1 MKSMTCYGY
10 ASQKTDF
17 GLIEVSIKSVN
28 GRFLETRT
36 NLPPEY
42 LKLENEIKK
51 RGTNILRR
59 GSVSIFI
66 NRKKDPL
73 KGFAE
78 VTVRKDLAKKWMKGL
93 SDLSKELKIKSSITM
108 DTVSQIPGLFVINE
122 DVQVSPKEI
131 KILNSLIDKAFQNC
145 LKEKI
150 REGDAL
156 QKEVMG
162 YLDALNKN
170 LKVVSDHASKQ
181 IETLKKQHSDKS
193 KVLKGDDL
201 VSDQRLAQE
210 VSTQMDR
217 MDISEEIFR
226 FKEHLKSIKKLITSK
241 DLIGKKLDF
250 YTQELLREMNTIGS
264 KSQMFKITQSV
275 VDSKSI
281 IERIREQSQNI
292 E

>member
-10 ASQKTDF
+10 ASQKTSF

-51 RGTNILRR
+51 RGTSVLRR

-73 KGFAE
+73 KSFAE
-78 VTVRKDLAKKWMKGL
+78 VTVRKDLAKKWMKAFN
-93 SDLSKELKIKSSITM
+93 DLSKELKMKSTITM
-108 DTVSQIPGLFVINE
+108 DTVSQIPSLFVINE
-122 DVQVSPKEI
+122 EVQVSSQEL
-131 KILNSLIDKAFQNC
+131 KILNSLIDKALQNC
-145 LKEKI
+145 LKEKV
-150 REGDAL
+150 REGEAL
-156 QKEVMG
+156 QKEVLG
-162 YLDALNKN
+162 YLDSLQKN
-170 LKVVSDHASKQ
+170 LKNISEHAQKQ
-181 IETLKKQHSDKS
+181 IQTLKKQHSDKS
-193 KVLKGDDL
+193 KVLKGDDIAA
-201 VSDQRLAQE
+201 DQRLAQE
-210 VSTQMDR
+210 VTSQMDR

-226 FKEHLKSIKKLITSK
+226 FKEHLKSLKKLISSK

>member
-10 ASQKTDF
+10 ATQKTDF

-28 GRFLETRT
+28 GRFLEMRT

-51 RGTNILRR
+51 RCSNTLRR
-59 GSVSIFI
+59 GSVSIFVS
-66 NRKKDPL
+66 RKKDPL
-73 KGFAE
+73 KDNVH
-78 VTVRKDLAKKWMKGL
+78 VTVKKDLAKKWMKAFH
-93 SDLSKELKIKSSITM
+93 DLSKELKLNSQVSLDM
-108 DTVSQIPGLFVINE
+108 LSQIPNLFVVNDE
-122 DVQVSPKEI
+122 VPVTSKET
-131 KILNSLIDKAFQNC
+131 KTLMVLMEKALQSC
-145 LKEKI
+145 LKEKT
-150 REGDAL
+150 REGEAL
-156 QKEVMG
+156 QKEVFG
-162 YLDALNKN
+162 YLDELDRN
-170 LKVVSDHASKQ
+170 LKSIKSYATKQ
-181 IETLKKQHSDKS
+181 IQTLKKQHSDKS

-201 VSDQRLAQE
+201 ATDQRLAQE
-210 VSTQMDR
+210 IVSQMDR

-226 FKEHLKSIKKLITSK
+226 FKEHLKSIKKLISSK

>member
-1 MKSMTCYGY
+1 MTCYGY

-28 GRFLETRT
+28 GRFLEIRT
-36 NLPPEY
+36 NLPSEY
-42 LKLENEIKK
+42 LKLENDIKK
-51 RGTNILRR
+51 RSTNILRR

-66 NRKKDPL
+66 GRKKDPL
-73 KGFAE
+73 KENAQ
-78 VTVRKDLAKKWMKGL
+78 VSVKKDLARNWMKAFH
-93 SDLSKELKIKSSITM
+93 DLSQELKIKSSVSM
-108 DTVSQIPGLFVINE
+108 DTIAQIPNLFVINE
-122 DVQVSPKEI
+122 DVAVTPKEI
-131 KILNSLIDKAFQNC
+131 KTLNVLIDLALQSC
-145 LKEKI
+145 LKEKT
-150 REGDAL
+150 REGEGL
-156 QKEVMG
+156 QKEVFG
-162 YLDALNKN
+162 YLDALSRN
-170 LKVVSDHASKQ
+170 LKVIQAHATKQ
-181 IETLKKQHSDKS
+181 IQTLKKQHSDKS
-193 KVLKGDDL
+193 KVLKSDDI

-210 VSTQMDR
+210 IISQMDR

-226 FKEHLKSIKKLITSK
+226 FKEHLKSIKKLISSK

>member
-1 MKSMTCYGY
+1 MKSMTCYGH
-10 ASQKTDF
+10 SSVKTSF

-28 GRFLETRT
+28 GRFLEMRS

-42 LKLENEIKK
+42 MKYENDIKK
-51 RGTNILRR
+51 KVSKILRR

-73 KGFAE
+73 KGNAE
-78 VTVRKDLAKKWMKGL
+78 VSVRRDLAKKWAKAFN
-93 SDLSKELKIKSSITM
+93 DLSKELKIKSTVSM
-108 DTVSQIPGLFVINE
+108 DTISQIPSLFVVNDE
-122 DVQVSPKEI
+122 VQVTSQEVKTLMSVLDNAI
-131 KILNSLIDKAFQNC
+131 QGCA
-145 LKEKI
+145 KEKL

-156 QKEVMG
+156 QKELLG
-162 YLDALNKN
+162 YIGVLGKN
-170 LKVVSDHASKQ
+170 LLSIQEQATKQ
-181 IETLKKQHSDKS
+181 LQALKKQHSDKS
-193 KVLKGDDL
+193 KVLRGDDL
-201 VSDQRLAQE
+201 LSDQRLAQE
-210 VSTQMDR
+210 IVSQMDR

-226 FKEHLKSIKKLITSK
+226 FKEHLKSIKKLLGSK

>member
-28 GRFLETRT
+28 GRFLEVRT

-73 KGFAE
+73 KSFAE
-78 VTVRKDLAKKWMKGL
+78 VTVRKDLAKKWMKAFH
-93 SDLSKELKIKSSITM
+93 DLSKELKIKSSISM
-108 DTVSQIPGLFVINE
+108 DTVSQIPSLFVINE
-122 DVQVSPKEI
+122 DVQVSTKEI
-131 KILNSLIDKAFQNC
+131 KILNSLMDKAFQNC
-145 LKEKI
+145 LTEKI
-150 REGDAL
+150 REGEAL
-156 QKEVMG
+156 QKEVLG
-162 YLDALNKN
+162 YLEALNKN
-170 LKVVSDHASKQ
+170 LKTISDHASKQ

-201 VSDQRLAQE
+201 VSDQRLAHE

-226 FKEHLKSIKKLITSK
+226 FKEHLKSIKKLISSK

-281 IERIREQSQNI
+281 IERVREQSQNI

>member
-10 ASQKTDF
+10 ASQNTVF

-42 LKLENEIKK
+42 LKFENEIKK
-51 RGTNILRR
+51 RGANILRR
-59 GSVSIFI
+59 GSVSIFV

-73 KGFAE
+73 KSFAE
-78 VTVRKDLAKKWMKGL
+78 VTVRKDLAKKWMKAL
-93 SDLSKELKIKSSITM
+93 NDLSKELKIKSSITM
-108 DTVSQIPGLFVINE
+108 ETVSQIPSLFVINE
-122 DVQVSPKEI
+122 DVAVSSKEI
-131 KILNSLIDKAFQNC
+131 KTLNALIDKALQSC

-150 REGDAL
+150 REGEAL
-156 QKEVMG
+156 QKEVLG
-162 YLDALNKN
+162 YLEVLAKN
-170 LKVVSDHASKQ
+170 LKTISDHASNQ
-181 IETLKKQHSDKS
+181 ILTLKKEHSDKS
-193 KVLKGDDL
+193 KVLKGDDIL
-201 VSDQRLAQE
+201 SDQRLAQE
-210 VSTQMDR
+210 VSSQMDR

-226 FKEHLKSIKKLITSK
+226 FKEHLKTVKKLISSK

-250 YTQELLREMNTIGS
+250 YTQELLREMNTMGS